1 MQDIAQQLRH
11 FADDDPSL
19 AVRLVCQ
26 LALIEVERLRA
37 EVARL
42 ERIYE
47 RPIVTHGY
55 AEGADIDT

>member
-42 ERIYE
+42 ER
-47 RPIVTHGY
+47 PIVTNGY
-55 AEGADIDT
+55 AEGADID